1 MAPNI
6 LYCNESKPMKIF
18 NINNKQHIRILKEEI
33 QRLKYIL
40 KEAKQYS
47 ADEIWTK
54 MSPDDRKTVLYVAKE
69 LTPNKYINSTWDEIS
84 PDLQDLLDI
93 SDYELAVMSPMG
105 MSSIRAIKK
114 FIADDSSVQ
123 QLISKFLKKINRQ
136 TLEDIT
142 YKHAN
147 YLNAVIQKY
156 LAAKNPNP
164 TMSVD
169 VTNIDWKDY
178 DGTSN
183 SRDWRGG
190 RIS

>member
-1 MAPNI
+1 
-6 LYCNESKPMKIF
+6 MKIF
-18 NINNKQHIRILKEEI
+18 DINNKQHVRILKEEI
-33 QRLKYIL
+33 QRFKYIL

-47 ADEIWTK
+47 ADEIWAK
-54 MSPDDRKTVLYVAKE
+54 MSPEDRKTVLYAAKE
-69 LTPNKYINSTWDEIS
+69 SNPNKYINSVWDEIS
-84 PDLQDLLDI
+84 PDLQDLLNI

-105 MSSIRAIKK
+105 MSSIRATKK
-114 FIADDSSVQ
+114 FITDDSSVQ
-123 QLISKFLKKINRQ
+123 QLVSKFLKKINRQ

-147 YLNAVIQKY
+147 YLNAAIQKH

-164 TMSVD
+164 TSFD

-178 DGTSN
+178 DGTKN
-183 SRDWRGG
+183 SGNWKGG